1 MVYKFLKVLLYGIFR
16 VLFRLDI
23 KGEEHI
29 PLRGATVIASNH
41 ISLLDP
47 PVLGVA
53 ATRKVHFMAK
63 KELFV
68 PVLGSFYRY
77 LGAFPV
83 QRGGADRVAIKH
95 GLELL
100 RGGHCLAIFPEGTR
114 SKTGLLGKAEPG
126 ALLMAGKTN
135 ACIVPACVLG
145 TDLIRS
151 GRLWPKVKVRFGP
164 PLYFPQGGLTK
175 EILREHTD
183 ALMERIAAL
192 QKEARDEG

>member
-1 MVYKFLKVLLYGIFR
+1 MFYDLLKKFLYVVFKVLL
-16 VLFRLDI
+16 RLEI
-23 KGEEHI
+23 EGEENI
-29 PLRGATVIASNH
+29 PLEGALVIASNH

-68 PVLGSFYRY
+68 PVLGTFYRY

-83 QRGGADRVAIKH
+83 QRGGADRAAIKQ
-95 GLELL
+95 GLDIL
-100 RGGHCLAIFPEGTR
+100 RNGHTLAIFPEGTR

-126 ALLMAGKTN
+126 ALMMAGKTD
-135 ACIVPACVLG
+135 ACIVPACVDG
-145 TDLIRS
+145 TDLLRS
-151 GRLWPKVKVRFGP
+151 GRLWPKVKVRFGA
-164 PLYFPQGGLTK
+164 PLYFPEGKLTK

-183 ALMERIAAL
+183 TLMERIAAL
-192 QKEARDEG
+192 QKEIRDEG